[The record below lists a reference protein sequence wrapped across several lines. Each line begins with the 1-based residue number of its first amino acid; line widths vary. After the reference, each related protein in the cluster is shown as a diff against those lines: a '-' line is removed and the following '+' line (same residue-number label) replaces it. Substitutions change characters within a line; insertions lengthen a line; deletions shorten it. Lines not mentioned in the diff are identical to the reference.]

1 MAMVRAANAAARMAM
16 VRAAIAAARMVMVR
30 ADTAA
35 ARMVMVREDTAA
47 ARAVMVREDTVAA
60 RAVTVRVVTVREAIA
75 AVRMAAGMV
84 PAVLPHREAM
94 RISADWDC
102 RSPEARIIPR
112 RPGLREAIATTR
124 RTAMSC
130 ADRMARLYP
139 TRIFSVLQSR

>member
-1 MAMVRAANAAARMAM
+1 
-16 VRAAIAAARMVMVR
+16 MVMVR

-35 ARMVMVREDTAA
+35 ARVVMVRA
-47 ARAVMVREDTVAA
+47 DTVAA
-60 RAVTVRVVTVREAIA
+60 RAVTVREAIA